1 MLSILTSFLPLVD
14 KLVARIPDPALR
26 ERAALDMQAELL
38 KAAVAES
45 QGQAEINK
53 VEAAHSSIFV
63 SGWRPAI
70 GWVGAIGMGY
80 NFLIYPFLDWA
91 LTIAGVTTS
100 LPKPDSETL
109 MALVY
114 AMLGIGAMRS
124 FDKWKGTSR

>member
-1 MLSILTSFLPLVD
+1 MLALISAFLPLVD
-14 KLVARIPDPALR
+14 KLVARIPDPAAR

-45 QGQAEINK
+45 TSQAEINK

-70 GWVGAIGMGY
+70 GWVGAIGLGY
-80 NFLIYPFLDWA
+80 NFLVYPFLTWF
-91 LTIAGVTTS
+91 LMLVGVTTQ

-124 FDKWKGTSR
+124 FDKWKGTSK

>member
-1 MLSILTSFLPLVD
+1 MLAILSMLMPLVD
-14 KLVARIPDPALR
+14 KVVARIPDPAAR

-45 QGQAEINK
+45 NNQAEINK
-53 VEAAHSSIFV
+53 VEAANPNIFV
-63 SGWRPAI
+63 SGWRPFI
-70 GWVGAIGMGY
+70 GWVGAIGLAY
-80 NFLIYPFLDWA
+80 SFLIYPVLSWFL
-91 LTIAGVTTS
+91 IVFGVTNS
-100 LPKPDSETL
+100 LPKPDNDTL

>member
-1 MLSILTSFLPLVD
+1 MLNLITMFLPLVD
-14 KLVARIPDPALR
+14 KLVARIPDPAMR

-38 KAAVAES
+38 KAAVSES
-45 QGQAEINK
+45 QGQSEINK
-53 VEAAHSSIFV
+53 IEAAHSSIFV

-70 GWVGAIGMGY
+70 GWVGAIGLGY
-80 NFLIYPFLDWA
+80 NFLLYPFLDWF
-91 LTIAGVTTS
+91 LTLVGVTTA
-100 LPKPDSETL
+100 LPKPDNETL